1 MPNSSAITYGTARH
15 SIEPRSPGLQLD
27 GSPILL
33 VAVPPAVMLLLGR
46 LEVLDEGVSLWA
58 SLFVAVVQLVGIG
71 AYVGSVGVRGTNTWI
86 FAAATAAVGLGVVTL
101 KLVLGH

>member
-1 MPNSSAITYGTARH
+1 MPNSSATIYGTARH
-15 SIEPRSPGLQLD
+15 STEPRSPELQLD

-58 SLFVAVVQLVGIG
+58 SLVVAVVQLVGIG
-71 AYVGSVGVRGTNTWI
+71 AFVGSVGARGRNAWI
-86 FAAATAAVGLGVVTL
+86 FAAATAAAGLGVVTV